1 VYVFLSSIYGAELML
16 TIKCQHFYFRSTT
29 LHADIYTN
37 DIPYPYQCGNP
48 SVMGL
53 SITEFHLLFYN
64 FEIKGKV
71 AQEDREHS
79 FQILSAKL
87 LGEAL

>member
-1 VYVFLSSIYGAELML
+1 M
-16 TIKCQHFYFRSTT
+16 T
-29 LHADIYTN
+29 LHLWSWAHTYNLMSTLLFQEYDINLHNDIFTT

-64 FEIKGKV
+64 FEIREKV
-71 AQEDREHS
+71 AQEDRERS